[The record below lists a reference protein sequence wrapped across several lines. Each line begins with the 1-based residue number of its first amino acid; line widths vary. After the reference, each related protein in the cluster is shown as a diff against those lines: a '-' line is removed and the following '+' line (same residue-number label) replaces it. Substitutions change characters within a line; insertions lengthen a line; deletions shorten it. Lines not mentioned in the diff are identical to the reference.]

1 MLVANLPG
9 EWLTSF
15 WLLSIGAGLGLV
27 LVLLTVALF
36 LIGGKLGLSR
46 LVEGQMAGTGG
57 GAVGGRSAQGRS
69 TGFYAL
75 GGIVALLVL
84 AAGLALWNWF
94 AVPAGAVQ
102 RSDSQWLLAF
112 LLLVP
117 LSVFV
122 GFGVAAMFQ
131 NRAQEQLL
139 EWLGEGVSFWLL
151 VIVSILSAF
160 AVFGI
165 VGQQLPMVRFVGQ
178 PIAMLNSVWR
188 LPLTGTQP
196 PIKFTINPA
205 LEADEGAA
213 VPVRFYGNELKR
225 IGFQSTERLEFATD
239 PITPESDREKILEL
253 AGSTETNYFSTA
265 DVEGKL
271 PKTFVENFY
280 IRNLSDRPSE
290 LTITLETQ
298 PQFPQVKSIFVTM
311 LATWAVFMGLF
322 FQTALLPKESAIAW
336 STFKT
341 ETSQPLFGIL
351 MAVGMVFLTIALY
364 IPYNTFGEDIKM
376 YVTTGR
382 PVILLLSIFFAVWAS
397 SKSVAEE
404 IEGRTAL
411 TVLAKPLSRRQ
422 FLIGKAL
429 GIGWAV
435 GLLFLCI
442 GLWFLFLISYKTIY
456 DGIEASKGTLPWQ
469 DGYAEMVKFVPALV
483 LGYMETMVFVFI
495 SVMISTRLAVVSN
508 LMICFSIYMLGH
520 ITPMLLEKEN
530 TFESVTVVGQA
541 ITTVIPVLEH
551 FDVSAAI
558 VGDATVPAAYLGWAL
573 VYSSLY
579 CTVAMLIALILFED
593 RDLS

>member
-1 MLVANLPG
+1 MVVANLPG

-36 LIGGKLGLSR
+36 MIGGKLGLNR
-46 LVEGQMAGTGG
+46 LVEGN
-57 GAVGGRSAQGRS
+57 SS
-69 TGFYAL
+69 GFYGL
-75 GGIVALLVL
+75 GGILGLVIL
-84 AAGLALWNWF
+84 GASLWLWNWF
-94 AVPAGAVQ
+94 AAPAGTDV

-117 LSVFV
+117 LSAFM
-122 GFGVAAMFQ
+122 GFGVAAMFR
-131 NRAQEQLL
+131 NRAQEQIL

-151 VIVSILSAF
+151 VVVSILSAF
-160 AVFGI
+160 AVFGV
-165 VGQQLPMVRFVGQ
+165 VGQQLPMIRFVSQ
-178 PIAMLNSVWR
+178 PIAMLNSVLR
-188 LPLTGTQP
+188 LPVTGVQP
-196 PIKFTINPA
+196 AIKVTINPA
-205 LEADEGAA
+205 LEEDSGAG
-213 VPVRFYGNELKR
+213 VPIEFYGNELKR

-253 AGSTETNYFSTA
+253 AGSTEATYFSIA
-265 DVEGKL
+265 DVESKL
-271 PKTFVENFY
+271 PKTY
-280 IRNLSDRPSE
+280 IDKLYVRNLSDRPSE

-311 LATWAVFMGLF
+311 LATWGVFMALL
-322 FQTALLPKESAIAW
+322 FQTAMLPKESAIAW

-351 MAVGMVFLTIALY
+351 LAVGIVFLTIALY

-422 FLIGKAL
+422 FLIGKSL

-456 DGIEASKGTLPWQ
+456 DGIESSKGTLPWQ
-469 DGYAEMVKFVPALV
+469 DGYTEMIKFVPALV

-520 ITPMLLEKEN
+520 ITPMLLEKED

-579 CTVAMLIALILFED
+579 CGVALLIALILFED